1 MRNRRLRA
9 GWSVTR
15 LQRLMRVTVVT
26 VEHWQSNRGDG
37 FVTVIPRNRRGGH
50 VTDPSAESI
59 PTARWRRGGSRGG
72 GGMIFGFEE
81 GLRLV
86 GALAGSCVHKAASG
100 PRAVRSPLIVILCEE
115 CMRCGLFRGMPVDS
129 GIFPHKTCKG
139 DTISSDHGTFC

>member
-50 VTDPSAESI
+50 VTDPSAESLPSVQV
-59 PTARWRRGGSRGG
+59 PTVRTHRGTQ
-72 GGMIFGFEE
+72 
-81 GLRLV
+81 
-86 GALAGSCVHKAASG
+86 GAVCVA
-100 PRAVRSPLIVILCEE
+100 
-115 CMRCGLFRGMPVDS
+115 
-129 GIFPHKTCKG
+129 
-139 DTISSDHGTFC
+139 